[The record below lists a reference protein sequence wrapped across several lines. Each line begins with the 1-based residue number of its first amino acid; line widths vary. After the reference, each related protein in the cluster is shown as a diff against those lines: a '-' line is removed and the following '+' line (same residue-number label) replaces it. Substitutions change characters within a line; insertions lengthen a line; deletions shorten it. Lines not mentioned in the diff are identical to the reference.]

1 MNVNV
6 NHGFDS
12 RLTIRYSR
20 LKTIEIVRWTLFVA
34 ALVPAI
40 RLGLKG
46 YRMDLTANPV
56 DYITDYTGDWAITML
71 IVSLGVTPLRRL
83 TGWNQ
88 VIKLRRMLGLFA
100 FFYAT
105 LHLLTWV
112 VLDKFFDL
120 AWMWEDVLERRFIT
134 LGMAT
139 WLILFMLALTSN
151 RLSIRKLGRKWQ
163 QLHRLVYVAGIGA
176 VVHFWW
182 LVKADITVPRRWAV
196 TLAILFAIRAWWTL
210 RKRASLLRS

>member
-1 MNVNV
+1 MHTVPGLQQSKIKNQRSQIN
-6 NHGFDS
+6 
-12 RLTIRYSR
+12 
-20 LKTIEIVRWTLFVA
+20 KIEIVRWTLFVA

-105 LHLLTWV
+105 LHLL
-112 VLDKFFDL
+112 
-120 AWMWEDVLERRFIT
+120 
-134 LGMAT
+134 
-139 WLILFMLALTSN
+139 
-151 RLSIRKLGRKWQ
+151 
-163 QLHRLVYVAGIGA
+163 
-176 VVHFWW
+176 
-182 LVKADITVPRRWAV
+182 
-196 TLAILFAIRAWWTL
+196 
-210 RKRASLLRS
+210 